1 MKYPEFWNKNS
12 FLSIILLP
20 FSFFFILGTFFRKIL
35 SRERSLGFPVV
46 CIGNATIGGT
56 GKTPM
61 IKALV
66 KKYLVHKKRIVV
78 ISKGYG
84 GNYARAMIVEDG
96 FLPSLVGDEA
106 IELFDKLA
114 SLGEIYII
122 VARSPLH
129 SVRLL
134 NQIKPD
140 IILVDDGMQNPS
152 FIKDYKI
159 LMVDGIR
166 GFGNGYIIPA
176 GPLRQ
181 SVASSINQAD
191 IVLSINP
198 SLKVKNRLNKKAKDK
213 FFELQSKFD
222 INLDSRESILLL
234 CAIGNYERFFSIFRE
249 KYIVIKEIS
258 FPDHHLY
265 SKEDIDYISH
275 EAKKLGVNKIVTTEK
290 DFSKLKNAKFSVK
303 LEVCKMSF
311 SDKEIDDIIERIK
324 L

>member
-12 FLSIILLP
+12 ILSIILLP
-20 FSFFFILGTFFRKIL
+20 FSFFFILGTFFRRIL
-35 SRERSLGFPVV
+35 SKEVSLGFPVI

-56 GKTPM
+56 GKTPL
-61 IKALV
+61 IKALA
-66 KKYLVHKKRIVV
+66 KRYLDYKKRIVV

-84 GNYARAMIVEDG
+84 GNYAQAMIVEDG

-106 IELFDKLA
+106 IELFNKLV

-122 VARSPLH
+122 VAQSPLQ

-140 IILVDDGMQNPS
+140 IILVDDGMQNPG
-152 FIKDYKI
+152 FKKDYKI
-159 LMVDGIR
+159 LMVDGTR

-198 SLKVKNRLNKKAKDK
+198 SLSVKDRVKQEAEGK
-213 FFELQSKFD
+213 FHELLPKID
-222 INLDSRESILLL
+222 IELDTRDTLLL
-234 CAIGNYERFFSIFRE
+234 FCAIGNYERFFSIFRE
-249 KYIVIKEIS
+249 KYRVVKEIS

-275 EAKKLGVNKIVTTEK
+275 EAKKLGVSKIVTTEK

-311 SDKEIDDIIERIK
+311 SEEEIDDIIERIK